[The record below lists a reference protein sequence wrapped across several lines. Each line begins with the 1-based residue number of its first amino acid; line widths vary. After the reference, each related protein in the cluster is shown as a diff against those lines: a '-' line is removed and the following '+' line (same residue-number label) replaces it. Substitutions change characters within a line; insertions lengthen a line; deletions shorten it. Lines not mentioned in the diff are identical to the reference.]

1 MMRLRVASAV
11 LMASCGLAALCVA
24 GASLAQVAFAGAKAS
39 SRPWRLSSLS
49 VAPAP
54 NDLALVEVEFPGA
67 HGSQAIS
74 RRTLALTLGTP
85 IGSDY
90 LVVATPSF
98 RRTRSPR
105 GFVLIVNRPSPLF
118 DPARIPLR
126 VQTARVLGAPRLW
139 SLANPFTHR
148 QVGLTPALCD
158 MPLDGASALQAS
170 ALRALRSQGPA
181 LTGFSPAAAVAQA
194 YDVACGLPSE
204 AAFARALGR
213 PSEGECSPVRAL
225 CCPPNAVCAKPV
237 QGPTP
242 PETPGCP
249 PCDPRPGYACPAICP
264 ATAGYI
270 ARPAPAG
277 SH

>member
-11 LMASCGLAALCVA
+11 LMASCGLVALCVA
-24 GASLAQVAFAGAKAS
+24 GASLAQVAVAGATAS

-54 NDLALVEVEFPGA
+54 DDLALVEIEFPRA

-90 LVVATPSF
+90 LVVVTPSF
-98 RRTRSPR
+98 RPTRSPR
-105 GFVLIVNRPSPLF
+105 AFVLIVNRPSPLF

-126 VQTARVLGAPRLW
+126 MQTARALGSPRLW
-139 SLANPFTHR
+139 SLANPFSHR
-148 QVGLTPALCD
+148 PVGLTPALCH
-158 MPLDGASALQAS
+158 MPLHGASTLRAS
-170 ALRALRSQGPA
+170 ALRTLRSQGPA
-181 LTGFSPAAAVAQA
+181 LTGFSPAATVAEA

-213 PSEGECSPVRAL
+213 SSEGECSSVRAL
-225 CCPPNAVCAKPV
+225 CCPPNAVCA
-237 QGPTP
+237 
-242 PETPGCP
+242 
-249 PCDPRPGYACPAICP
+249 
-264 ATAGYI
+264 TA
-270 ARPAPAG
+270 RRAPAG